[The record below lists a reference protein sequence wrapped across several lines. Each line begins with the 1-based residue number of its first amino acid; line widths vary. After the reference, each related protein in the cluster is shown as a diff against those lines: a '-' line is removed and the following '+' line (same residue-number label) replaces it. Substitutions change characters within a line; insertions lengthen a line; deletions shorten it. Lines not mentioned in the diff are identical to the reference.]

1 MTTKLDLQAVY
12 IPQRIADDLE
22 NIKIYPLTVIA
33 APSGFGKTTVLEA
46 FFAQK
51 CFESARV
58 VRHTFFDCD
67 ANEYW
72 SKFCSRL
79 AQTDKICAEALA
91 NCGTPCG
98 ANLSDICEIMSDIEC
113 DNELY
118 IVLDNLSDT
127 ADGLDML
134 LVALASHRAPKMHIV
149 ASVCSVGSVGNID
162 LGGRVHCIDA
172 KSLSFTPDDCR
183 AYFECVGQV
192 LTESELTELVS
203 LTGGWVFAVY
213 LQMLF
218 YAKHA
223 RFEKGIP
230 ENLIEKAFFDRLSDE
245 EKKFCILLSLF
256 DSFSAEKAVQVSGE
270 STAFVRK
277 MLSGGFVHR
286 DDKCGEYWFHSLI
299 RAYLQTEFAH
309 LSKDERDRM
318 CYAAAQWEDK
328 YGENITAIRLYYAA
342 GAYENIF
349 AMRHTSYDLSDIG
362 DANTRQMIF
371 DILDK
376 TPHSVKLRYPES
388 MVPLAF
394 ILFFV
399 NEYEKLGETIEE
411 IFALVAECD
420 LTDEMKNEIIGETE
434 LLISF
439 TEFND
444 IAKMSARHRRA
455 YELLGGK
462 ARLINMRSTWTFGS
476 PSVMCLYHSCP
487 GRLDDEL
494 RLMDKCMPYY
504 YRLTGGHGMGSEYA
518 MRAEAELLRGN
529 CAAAETLAHRAMF
542 ESQSKN
548 QSSVYQCGLFSL
560 ACIAVLRG
568 DDVSL
573 SDVIIAMTES
583 AVQNSEDMCRHS
595 LSLFLG
601 YIYAFTGRTDKVALW
616 LVNGDINENM
626 VAPMT
631 MPFAHIVYARV
642 LLERGEYAK
651 LLAFC
656 PFACGVA
663 AQMPSILPQIYFHIF
678 ATCAHSAIGS
688 DGAAVDEL
696 NAALELAVPDGI
708 YLPFA
713 ECFSALKPI
722 LKKSDITSYGEIT
735 ALGTDYERS
744 SERLLSCKPRLS
756 PREREVA
763 QLICEGLTNKQIAAR
778 LFVSLSTVKLT
789 VSNIFEKT
797 GIRSRA
803 QLTDMRI

>member
-1 MTTKLDLQAVY
+1 MTTKLNLQAVY
-12 IPQRIADDLE
+12 IPQRIADELE
-22 NIKIYPLTVIA
+22 NIKKYPLTVIA
-33 APSGFGKTTVLEA
+33 APSGFGKTTALEV
-46 FFAQK
+46 FFAQG
-51 CFESARV
+51 CFESVRV
-58 VRHTFFDCD
+58 ARHTFFDCGAD
-67 ANEYW
+67 EYW
-72 SKFCSRL
+72 SWFCSCIAR
-79 AQTDKICAEALA
+79 TDKICADALA

-98 ANLSDICEIMSDIEC
+98 ANLSDICEIMSDLEC
-113 DNELY
+113 GDDFY
-118 IVLDNLSDT
+118 IVLDNLTDS
-127 ADGLDML
+127 ADGLDMM
-134 LVALASHRAPKMHIV
+134 LAAMAAHRAPKLHIA
-149 ASVCSVGSVGNID
+149 ASVCSVGSLGNIR

-172 KSLSFTPDDCR
+172 DSFAFTPDDCR

-192 LTESELTELVS
+192 LTESELTELMS
-203 LTGGWVFAVY
+203 LTGGWAFAVY

-230 ENLIEKAFFDRLSDE
+230 ESLIEKAFFDRLTDDE
-245 EKKFCILLSLF
+245 KRFYISLSLF

-286 DDKCGEYWFHSLI
+286 DDKRGEYWFHSLI

-309 LSKDERDRM
+309 LPKDEKDRM
-318 CYAAAQWEDK
+318 CLNAAEWEDK
-328 YGENITAIRLYYAA
+328 NGENITAIRLYYAA
-342 GAYENIF
+342 GAYEKIF
-349 AMRHTSYDLSDIG
+349 AMHHTSYDLSDIG

-376 TPHSVKLRYPES
+376 TPRPVKLRYPES
-388 MVPLAF
+388 LVPLAF

-411 IFALVAECD
+411 IFALTAESD
-420 LTDEMKNEIIGETE
+420 LSDDRKNKIIGETE

-444 IAKMSARHRRA
+444 IAKMSAHHRRA
-455 YELLGGK
+455 YELLGGR

-476 PSVMCLYHSCP
+476 PSVMCLYHSHA
-487 GRLDDEL
+487 GSLDDEL
-494 RLMDKCMPYY
+494 HLMDECMPYY
-504 YRLTGGHGMGSEYA
+504 YRLTGGHGSGSEYA

-542 ESQSKN
+542 EAQSKG
-548 QSSVYQCGLFSL
+548 QISIYQCGLFTL
-560 ACIAVLRG
+560 ACIAVVRG
-568 DDVSL
+568 DDAAL
-573 SDVIIAMTES
+573 SDAIIAMTES
-583 AVQNSEDMCRHS
+583 AVQNTEDMCRHS

-601 YIYAFTGRTDKVALW
+601 YIYAFTGRTDKVAPW
-616 LVNGDINENM
+616 LADGGINENM

-631 MPFAHIVYARV
+631 VPFAHIVYARV

-663 AQMPSILPQIYFHIF
+663 AQVPSILPQIYFHIF
-678 ATCAHSAIGS
+678 AACAHLASGNV
-688 DGAAVDEL
+688 GAAADEL

-722 LKKSDITSYGEIT
+722 LKTADTAARGEIAT
-735 ALGTDYERS
+735 LGAEYEKA
-744 SERLLSCKPRLS
+744 SEKLVSGKPRLS

-797 GIRSRA
+797 GIKSRA